1 MAATMSRKTR
11 DEYLEKMRERYA
23 RWRGKQARSQLL
35 TEFCEVTGH
44 ERKYATKLLGRRR
57 RPALGQA
64 VRGRCQWESS
74 GVVARRPWRH
84 CSGTGDGVHGVKED

>member
-64 VRGRCQWESS
+64 VRGRPHRYLPDRRS
-74 GVVARRPWRH
+74 GP
-84 CSGTGDGVHGVKED
+84 